1 MGTLFSTVNASK
13 WYLSDA
19 NKDSSQTD
27 QAQPQVTYGN
37 KGWQFRTG
45 DGRFLLQIE
54 SRLQFRYAYPF
65 DTDPVTYE
73 DFGQD
78 DQNILKINR
87 ARLKIGGNVFQTWLK
102 YYWEYELAAGNLLD
116 FRMMVEKYSHIN
128 IKIGQWKVQYN
139 RERVISSGKQQ
150 MTDRSLINRY
160 FTVDRQQGISIFGH
174 LKGKQLIDFNY
185 WAGVFM
191 GTGRGSKENDDANLM
206 YMLRTQ
212 WNFFG
217 RPIKFSGSDLDYHE
231 DATGIIALAAITNRS
246 PYTSFSQAGGGE
258 LPGFE
263 PGKPGQYR
271 VNQCLLETALK
282 YHGFSWQQELHWK
295 EINDLVANTVTVLRG
310 NYIQFGYF
318 LNYGWSVVPKP
329 LEISVRHAIYDPDKD
344 KKDVIMQEYSVDI
357 SWYFNGHR
365 NKLNAELSYFDFQ
378 ENITDKQDGYRVRF
392 QWDVSI

>member
-19 NKDSSQTD
+19 NEDSSKTEHGEL
-27 QAQPQVTYGN
+27 QVTYGD
-37 KGWQFRTG
+37 KGWQFQTV
-45 DGRFLLQIE
+45 DGRYLLQIE
-54 SRLQFRYAYPF
+54 SRLQFRYAFPF
-65 DTDPVTYE
+65 ESDPVTYE

-78 DQNILKINR
+78 DQQILKINR

-231 DATGIIALAAITNRS
+231 DATGIIALAAVTNRS
-246 PYTSFSQAGGGE
+246 PYISFSQAGGGE

-263 PGKPGQYR
+263 PGEPGQYR
-271 VNQCLLETALK
+271 VNQCLLETALM
-282 YHGFSWQQELHWK
+282 YRGFSWQQFQNRLKYHSDMLYMILIRIQRMLSCRNFLSILVGILMATG
-295 EINDLVANTVTVLRG
+295 IN
-310 NYIQFGYF
+310 
-318 LNYGWSVVPKP
+318 
-329 LEISVRHAIYDPDKD
+329 
-344 KKDVIMQEYSVDI
+344 
-357 SWYFNGHR
+357 
-365 NKLNAELSYFDFQ
+365 
-378 ENITDKQDGYRVRF
+378 
-392 QWDVSI
+392 